1 MANNLY
7 IGAVN
12 GIVIGVDGVSTAG
25 FYGCFWHR
33 YSKEPVRFG
42 SMKSMLS
49 QMEKVFD
56 GLQFPR
62 RGDNPRVF
70 MKREEGKTEYKEK
83 LMTDEELLEKHGQQQ
98 TFIVRVT
105 HRQNS
110 TWQGQITWAE
120 KNQKLNFRS
129 VWEMIHMM
137 ENAIYEE
144 IPEEEVPKVEAWEK

>member
-12 GIVIGVDGVSTAG
+12 GIVIGVDGVSKAG
-25 FYGCFWHR
+25 FYGRFWHR

-62 RGDNPRVF
+62 RGDRPRVF
-70 MKREEGKTEYKEK
+70 VKRDEMQTEYKEK
-83 LMTDEELLEKHGQQQ
+83 HMTDEELLEKHGQQQ
-98 TFIVRVT
+98 TFIVRVQ

-120 KNQKLNFRS
+120 KNIKLNFRS
-129 VWEMIHMM
+129 VWEMVHMM

-144 IPEEEVPKVEAWEK
+144 IPEEEVPKVPEWK